1 LTSNKNRDKVKK
13 LEGIQMNTLTE
24 RFRHDVCPECT
35 TNPAGFYV
43 DGQAWE
49 LAPQASYAEN
59 PPNDWEDCEQ
69 CGGAHPAG
77 YTGDCRADIN
87 RWPAAKCIA
96 ALTETA

>member
-1 LTSNKNRDKVKK
+1 MD
-13 LEGIQMNTLTE
+13 TLTE
-24 RFRHDVCPECT
+24 YFQHDVCPECT